1 MGWRTTFLSSKV
13 ARRIFLLFVCCALLP
28 IIILAAVSFY
38 QVSDQV
44 QSEGQK
50 QLSQM
55 AKAQAID
62 IYDRLQ
68 LADAELQVLSLQI
81 GKGKHTALGTLP
93 RTHFLA
99 MTIFNDQGEAITDSG
114 SRATLLDTALIARL
128 HALDEKPLV
137 IIHSCSSKFGNCVA
151 MAGRINLGQAE
162 KGILVGEIDSGYLW
176 EAQRLPS
183 AFDTCVVTSSGAT
196 LFCSDPGMV
205 GSANTLPSQAS
216 HVSGLF
222 QWKRGPSLYDAAY
235 WTLLLRPG
243 FSTESWI
250 ITVSQ
255 KHDEAL
261 APMRHFRNNFPLVIL
276 LALLIVTLSSSI
288 QIRRTLVPLE
298 KLQVATRE
306 VADQHF
312 DKQVQVKSGD
322 EFETLAGSFNSMAS
336 RLGRQ
341 FHALKTINDIDQA
354 IFASLN
360 YEAIADAVLD
370 HMPYLLPCDCIAV
383 SMFGDPSHPR
393 WTRFKRAHAGA
404 PQSIL
409 NLQLSASEHQQ
420 FQANPRFFSVSGA
433 TQVPKFIAPLRA
445 AGLTSFLVL
454 PIFVDKAPFAA
465 LVYGH
470 EAAPQMLA
478 EDLQQARQVADQVAV
493 AFSNAQLVEA
503 LERLHWG
510 TLTALAR
517 AIDVKSTWTAGHS
530 ERVTALAV
538 NIGRAMGLPAK
549 DLQIMHRGGLLHDI
563 GKIGTPPGILDK
575 PGKLEPE
582 ETKVMQEHV
591 RIGARILEPIP
602 GFREALPIVLQHHEW
617 FDGSGYPEGIAGES
631 ISLHARIFAV
641 ADCYDAMTSDRPYRK
656 GLPKQ
661 KVLEIIKQES
671 GTHFD
676 PTVVKT
682 FTQMAQDEDL
692 TDGRSAQAIAAGQ
705 SV

>member
-1 MGWRTTFLSSKV
+1 M

-38 QVSDQV
+38 QVSDQL
-44 QSEGQK
+44 QIQGQK

-55 AKAQAID
+55 AKAQAMD
-62 IYDRLQ
+62 LYNRLQ
-68 LADAELQVLSLQI
+68 LAEAELQVLSLQI
-81 GKGKHTALGTLP
+81 GDGRHPVLGAS

-99 MTIFNDQGEAITDSG
+99 MTVFNDRGEELTDSG
-114 SRATLLDTALIARL
+114 TRATFLDPALLARL
-128 HALDEKPLV
+128 RTLDEKPLI
-137 IIHSCSSKFGNCVA
+137 IIHSCSDQFGNCVA
-151 MAGRINLGQAE
+151 MARRINLGQAD
-162 KGILVGEIDSGYLW
+162 KGILVGEMNSGYLW
-176 EAQRLPS
+176 EGQRLPS
-183 AFDTCVVTSSGAT
+183 AFDTCVATSSRAT

-205 GSANTLPSQAS
+205 DSANTLPRQISQS
-216 HVSGLF
+216 SGFF
-222 QWKRGPSLYDAAY
+222 QWKRDQTLYDTAY
-235 WTLLLRPG
+235 WGLLLRPG
-243 FSTESWI
+243 FSTESWT

-255 KHDEAL
+255 KHDEVL
-261 APMRHFRNNFPLVIL
+261 APMRHFRSSFPLVIL
-276 LALLIVTLSSSI
+276 LAFWIVTLSSSV

-298 KLQVATRE
+298 ELQTATHQ
-306 VADQHF
+306 VGDQHF
-312 DKQVQVKSGD
+312 DKQVVVKSGD
-322 EFETLAGSFNSMAS
+322 EFEALAGSFNAMTN

-341 FHALKTINDIDQA
+341 FHALKTINAIDQA

-383 SMFGDPSHPR
+383 SMFGGPSHPG
-393 WTRFKRAHAGA
+393 WTRFKRAPAGTA
-404 PQSIL
+404 QSIL
-409 NLQLSASEHQQ
+409 NPQLSASEQQQ
-420 FQANPRFFSVSGA
+420 FQVNPEYFVVAAN
-433 TQVPKFIAPLRA
+433 QVPQFIGPLRA

-470 EAAPQMLA
+470 EDPPQMPA
-478 EDLQQARQVADQVAV
+478 DDLQQARQVADQVAV

-517 AIDVKSTWTAGHS
+517 AIDAKSAWTAGHS

-538 NIGRAMGLPAK
+538 KIGSAMGLSPK

-563 GKIGTPPGILDK
+563 GKIGTPPTILDK
-575 PGKLEPE
+575 PGKLDPE
-582 ETKVMQEHV
+582 ETRAMQDHV

-602 GFREALPIVLQHHEW
+602 SFREALPIVLQHHEW
-617 FDGSGYPEGIAGES
+617 FDGSGYPEGIAGEN
-631 ISLHARIFAV
+631 ISLYARIFAV

-656 GLPKQ
+656 GLPEEE
-661 KVLEIIKQES
+661 VREIITRQS

-676 PTVVKT
+676 PKVVEV
-682 FTQMAQDEDL
+682 FTQLVAQEE
-692 TDGRSAQAIAAGQ
+692 GSAGDVSARAVGAGQ